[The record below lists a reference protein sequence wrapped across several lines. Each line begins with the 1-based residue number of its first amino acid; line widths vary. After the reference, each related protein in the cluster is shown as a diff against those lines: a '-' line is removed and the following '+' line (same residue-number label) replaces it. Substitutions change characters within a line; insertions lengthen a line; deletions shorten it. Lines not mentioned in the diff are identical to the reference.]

1 MSAVELDL
9 LVIGSGPSGQKA
21 AIQAA
26 KLGKRVAVAERRDRL
41 GGVSIHTGTIPSKTL
56 REAVLDQLAERPL
69 DVLDPTRMEET
80 EQQAL
85 RQLMDRTA
93 RVIAAETAVVREQFR
108 RNMVG
113 WLPGAATFAD
123 DHTVT
128 IDGADEL
135 IHAEHIVVA
144 VGTKPARPAS
154 VEFDDRTII
163 DSDGLLKLD
172 RRVPRS
178 MTIVGAGVIGVEYAS
193 MFGALGTK
201 VTVIDQRD
209 RTLNFLDGEIGEAF
223 QYLLRRSNVTFR
235 LREKVDAIESV
246 GGRARI
252 QLASGKEIFSET
264 VLYAVGRQGATDELG
279 IENAGLQADK
289 RGRLEVDEQY
299 RTSVPHIFAVGDV
312 AGGGLAATAMEAGR
326 IAALRA
332 FEQPVH
338 TLSELVPTGVYAIPE
353 IGMVGATEEQLTD
366 RSEPYVSGIARW
378 SELARGLMTGDE
390 DGMLKMLVSPEDKRV
405 LGVHVIGTG
414 ATELVHIGQ
423 AVMAQGAGGLDF
435 LITAVFNYPTFAESY
450 KVAALDAA
458 NRIRSMS
465 APA

>member
-1 MSAVELDL
+1 MRGVELDL

-56 REAVLDQLAERPL
+56 REAVLEQIAERPL

-85 RQLMDRTA
+85 RQLMDRAA

-113 WLPGAATFAD
+113 WLPGDASFED
-123 DHTVT
+123 DHTVRIEGT
-128 IDGADEL
+128 GEVIR
-135 IHAEHIVVA
+135 AERIVIA
-144 VGTKPARPAS
+144 VGTKPARPDS
-154 VEFDDRTII
+154 VAFDDRTIV
-163 DSDGLLKLD
+163 DSDGLLRME

-178 MTIVGAGVIGVEYAS
+178 MTVVGAGVIGVEYAS

-201 VTVIDQRD
+201 VTVVDKRD
-209 RTLNFLDGEIGEAF
+209 RTLDFLDGEIGEAF
-223 QYLLRRSNVTFR
+223 QYLLRRNNVTFR
-235 LREKVDAIESV
+235 LRERVDAIESV
-246 GGRARI
+246 SGHARI
-252 QLASGKEIFSET
+252 KLASGKEIHSET
-264 VLYAVGRQGATDELG
+264 VLYAVGRQGAIENLG
-279 IENAGLQADK
+279 IERTGLEADK
-289 RGRLEVDEQY
+289 RGRLHVDGDF

-312 AGGGLAATAMEAGR
+312 AGGGLAATAMEQGR
-326 IAALRA
+326 IAALHA
-332 FEQPVH
+332 FDQPVQS
-338 TLSELVPTGVYAIPE
+338 LPELIPTGVYAIPE
-353 IGMVGATEEQLTD
+353 IGMVGSTEEELTD
-366 RSEPYVSGIARW
+366 SSRPYVAGIARW
-378 SELARGLMTGDE
+378 TELARGLMTGDE
-390 DGMLKMLVSPEDKRV
+390 TGMLKLLVDPTDRRV

-435 LITAVFNYPTFAESY
+435 LVTAVFNYPTFAESY

-458 NRIRSMS
+458 NRIRGMT
-465 APA
+465 AA

>member
-1 MSAVELDL
+1 MRGVDLDL

-56 REAVLDQLAERPL
+56 REAVLEQIAERPL

-80 EQQAL
+80 ELQAL
-85 RQLMDRTA
+85 KQLMDRAA

-113 WLPGAATFAD
+113 WLPGDASFED
-123 DHTVT
+123 DHTVR
-128 IDGADEL
+128 IEGSDEP
-135 IHAEHIVVA
+135 IRAERIVIA
-144 VGTKPARPAS
+144 VGTKPARPDTVA
-154 VEFDDRTII
+154 FDDRTII
-163 DSDGLLKLD
+163 DSDGLLRLE

-201 VTVIDQRD
+201 VTVVDQRD
-209 RTLNFLDGEIGEAF
+209 RVLDFLDGEIGEAF

-235 LREKVDAIESV
+235 LRERVDTIEAHD
-246 GGRARI
+246 GHARI
-252 QLASGKEIFSET
+252 RLASGKEIRSET
-264 VLYAVGRQGATDELG
+264 VLYAVGRQGATDTLG
-279 IENAGLQADK
+279 LERTGLEADK
-289 RGRLEVDEQY
+289 RGRLKVDGDF

-312 AGGGLAATAMEAGR
+312 AGGGLAAMAMEQGR
-326 IAALRA
+326 IAALHA
-332 FEQPVH
+332 FDQPVD
-338 TLSELVPTGVYAIPE
+338 TLPELIPNGIYAIPE
-353 IGMVGATEEQLTD
+353 IGMVGSTEEALTD
-366 RSEPYVSGIARW
+366 ASQPYVAGISRW
-378 SELARGLMTGDE
+378 TELARGLMTGDE
-390 DGMLKMLVSPEDKRV
+390 TGMLKLLVSPEDRRV

-435 LITAVFNYPTFAESY
+435 LVTAVFNYPTFAESY

-458 NRIRSMS
+458 NRIRGL
-465 APA
+465 

>member
-1 MSAVELDL
+1 MPSVELDL

-26 KLGKRVAVAERRDRL
+26 KLNKRVAVAERRDRL

-56 REAVLDQLAERPL
+56 REAVLEQLAERPL

-85 RQLMDRTA
+85 RQLMDRAA

-113 WLPGAATFAD
+113 WLPGNASFED
-123 DHTVT
+123 DHTVRIEGT
-128 IDGADEL
+128 DEV
-135 IHAEHIVVA
+135 IRAERIVIA

-154 VEFDDRTII
+154 VAFDDRTIV
-163 DSDGLLKLD
+163 DSDGLLRME

-178 MTIVGAGVIGVEYAS
+178 MTVVGAGVIGVEYAS

-201 VTVIDQRD
+201 VTVVDKRD
-209 RTLNFLDGEIGEAF
+209 RTLDFLDGEIGEAF
-223 QYLLRRSNVTFR
+223 QYLLRRNNVTFR
-235 LREKVDAIESV
+235 LREQVDAIESMA
-246 GGRARI
+246 GHARVK
-252 QLASGKEIFSET
+252 LASGKEIHTET
-264 VLYAVGRQGATDELG
+264 VLYAVGRQGATDDLG
-279 IENAGLQADK
+279 IERTGLEADK
-289 RGRLEVDEQY
+289 RGRLQVDDDF

-312 AGGGLAATAMEAGR
+312 AGGGLAATAMEQGR
-326 IAALRA
+326 IAALHA
-332 FEQPVH
+332 FEQPVQS
-338 TLSELVPTGVYAIPE
+338 LPELIPNGIYAIPE
-353 IGMVGATEEQLTD
+353 IGMVGCTEEELTD
-366 RSEPYVSGIARW
+366 SSRPYVVGIARW
-378 SELARGLMTGDE
+378 TELARGLMTGDE
-390 DGMLKMLVSPEDKRV
+390 TGMLKLLVDPTDRRV

-435 LITAVFNYPTFAESY
+435 LVTAVFNYPTFAESY

-458 NRIRSMS
+458 NRIRGMN
-465 APA
+465 AA